1 MLDCAM
7 MTAVQLL
14 GCVCAKHIIIILTK
28 TSNGSESTRRRIVLL
43 VETCMDNTNIVK
55 MNDNRWFQ
63 YDNDDN
69 VCEKIV
75 FFSSFEW

>member
-1 MLDCAM
+1 MDQRVRGVL
-7 MTAVQLL
+7 
-14 GCVCAKHIIIILTK
+14 
-28 TSNGSESTRRRIVLL
+28 LL

-69 VCEKIV
+69 VCEKIFFSLLLNGDLAMGQIHVCVGKMWV
-75 FFSSFEW
+75 FFFFWK